1 MLNNVSIVGRITK
14 DPEVRM
20 IGSEGTAVC
29 NFTVAVNRPFKD
41 ENGDNIADFIQCQAW
56 KKQAEFMGNYIV
68 KGQLIAITGSI
79 HTRTYEKADQTT
91 AYVTEINVDQI
102 QSLERREPQTE
113 EQIKAQWTE
122 EWNKRSV
129 GLTKSSLASLKKDLT
144 DKYQPMIDRLQVKKM
159 VAKDEI
165 SPAKPEKATQTELPF

>member
-1 MLNNVSIVGRITK
+1 MLNNVSLVGRITK
-14 DPEVRM
+14 DPEVRT

-29 NFTVAVNRPFKD
+29 NFTIAVNRPFKD
-41 ENGDNIADFIQCQAW
+41 ENGENVADFIQCQAW

-68 KGQLIAITGSI
+68 KGQLIALTGSI

-91 AYVTEINVDQI
+91 AYVTEVNVDQI

-113 EQIKAQWTE
+113 EDIRKAWTD

-144 DKYQPMIDRLQVKKM
+144 EKYQPKIDALNGKKEEK
-159 VAKDEI
+159 A
-165 SPAKPEKATQTELPF
+165 PAKTEKVTQTELPF

>member
-1 MLNNVSIVGRITK
+1 MLNNVSLVGRITK
-14 DPEVRM
+14 DPEVRT

-68 KGQLIAITGSI
+68 KGQLIALTGSI

-91 AYVTEINVDQI
+91 AYVTEVNVDQI

-113 EQIKAQWTE
+113 EDIRKQWTD

-144 DKYQPMIDRLQVKKM
+144 EKYQPRIDALNGKKEDP
-159 VAKDEI
+159 A
-165 SPAKPEKATQTELPF
+165 PAKSEKATQTELPF

>member
-14 DPEVRM
+14 DPEVRT

-41 ENGDNIADFIQCQAW
+41 ENGDIIADFIQCQAW
-56 KKQAEFMGNYIV
+56 KKQAEFMKKYIV

-102 QSLERREPQTE
+102 QSLERHEPQTE
-113 EQIKAQWTE
+113 EQIKAQWTD

-129 GLTKSSLASLKKDLT
+129 GLTNSSLASLKKDLT
-144 DKYQPMIDRLQVKKM
+144 EKYQPKIDALKGATAQPE
-159 VAKDEI
+159 AKQ
-165 SPAKPEKATQTELPF
+165 PEKATQTELPF

>member
-1 MLNNVSIVGRITK
+1 MLNNVSLVGRITR
-14 DPEVRM
+14 DPEVRT
-20 IGSEGTAVC
+20 IGSDGTAVC

-41 ENGDNIADFIQCQAW
+41 ENGENVADFIQCQAW

-102 QSLERREPQTE
+102 QSLERRDKQETE
-113 EQIKAQWTE
+113 ESIKA
-122 EWNKRSV
+122 EWKKEWDEKSPSLK
-129 GLTKSSLASLKKDLT
+129 GLAKDKLKKDLET
-144 DKYQPMIDRLQVKKM
+144 KYQPRIDVLV
-159 VAKDEI
+159 
-165 SPAKPEKATQTELPF
+165 SKALASQEDTPPWDK

>member
-14 DPEVRM
+14 DPEVRT
-20 IGSEGTAVC
+20 IGSDGTAVC

-68 KGQLIAITGSI
+68 KGQLIALTGSI

-113 EQIKAQWTE
+113 EQIREQWTA

-129 GLTKSSLASLKKDLT
+129 GLTKQNLASLKKDLT
-144 DKYQPMIDRLQVKKM
+144 EKYQPKIDALNSKSADQKQE
-159 VAKDEI
+159 AKTDNG
-165 SPAKPEKATQTELPF
+165 LPF

>member
-14 DPEVRM
+14 DPEVRT

-29 NFTVAVNRPFKD
+29 NFTIAVNRPFKD
-41 ENGDNIADFIQCQAW
+41 ENGDQVADFIQCQAW

-91 AYVTEINVDQI
+91 AYVTEVNVDQI
-102 QSLERREPQTE
+102 QSLERRDKQETE
-113 EQIKAQWTE
+113 ESIKA
-122 EWNKRSV
+122 EWKKEWDEKSPTLK
-129 GLTKSSLASLKKDLT
+129 GLAKDKLKKDLEA
-144 DKYQPMIDRLQVKKM
+144 KYQPRIDALNKSAQFSASVQKE
-159 VAKDEI
+159 D
-165 SPAKPEKATQTELPF
+165 LPF

>member
-14 DPEVRM
+14 DPEVRT

-41 ENGDNIADFIQCQAW
+41 ENGDSIADFIQCQAW

-144 DKYQPMIDRLQVKKM
+144 DKYQPKIDALKSKS
-159 VAKDEI
+159 AET
-165 SPAKPEKATQTELPF
+165 KPEAKSEKSTQTELPF

>member
-14 DPEVRM
+14 DPEVRT

-41 ENGDNIADFIQCQAW
+41 ENGDNVADFIQCQAW

-91 AYVTEINVDQI
+91 AYVTEVNVDQI

-113 EQIKAQWTE
+113 EDIRKAWTD

-129 GLTKSSLASLKKDLT
+129 GLTKQSLAELKKDLEK
-144 DKYQPMIDRLQVKKM
+144 KYQPRIDALKKEEVKK
-159 VAKDEI
+159 E
-165 SPAKPEKATQTELPF
+165 ELPF